1 VREQP
6 RAVPV
11 EDEES
16 GTAEP
21 GSRPDY
27 APGNVIVGPHPCFDS
42 GSQIASNSMRHRSRR
57 SIVTLTASFDGVRR
71 SFAIARSMVVRIG
84 FSLIGEGFDRR
95 EDDRVVRRGDVP
107 RRL

>member
-1 VREQP
+1 
-6 RAVPV
+6 
-11 EDEES
+11 
-16 GTAEP
+16 
-21 GSRPDY
+21 
-27 APGNVIVGPHPCFDS
+27 
-42 GSQIASNSMRHRSRR
+42 MRHRSRR